1 MLVAMKAREYGSS
14 VVSQQVCAKNV
25 HRGSE
30 EGLLSGVP
38 PMSLS
43 EVIISLLRKEVLPC
57 IAIATYLHRTEACNV
72 V

>member
-1 MLVAMKAREYGSS
+1 MLVAMKVREYGSS
-14 VVSQQVCAKNV
+14 VVSQQVSARNV

-43 EVIISLLRKEVLPC
+43 EVINVFPYEVLSC
-57 IAIATYLHRTEACNV
+57 IADRNV
-72 V
+72 FASY